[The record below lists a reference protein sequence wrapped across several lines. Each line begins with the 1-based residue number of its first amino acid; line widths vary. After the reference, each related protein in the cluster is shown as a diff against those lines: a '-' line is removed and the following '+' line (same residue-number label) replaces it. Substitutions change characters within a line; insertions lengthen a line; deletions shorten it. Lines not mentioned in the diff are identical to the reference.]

1 MSILNKISLILGK
14 EKISLILGKETGLK
28 QSVLPLSILSG
39 IVLILFFLIVGD
51 LREFFEAGGPVLWG
65 ILLVTM
71 IMWTLIIERFWYFRN
86 LMPALSNKALNQ
98 WNDISN
104 KGDWFSMRIRDQIIS
119 EVSAETRKFILTIE
133 TMMQI
138 LPLLGLLGT
147 VVGMIKVFDVM
158 TFFGTGNARLMASG
172 VSQAT
177 IPTMAGLVAAISGV
191 YIANLLKRKAEDEI
205 NKVADQ
211 LIIHE

>member
-1 MSILNKISLILGK
+1 MSILYKISSIIGT
-14 EKISLILGKETGLK
+14 ETDLK
-28 QSVLPLSILSG
+28 QSALPLSILSG
-39 IVLILFFLIVGD
+39 LVLILFFLIAGE

-71 IMWTLIIERFWYFRN
+71 IMWTLIIERFWYFKN
-86 LMPALSNKALNQ
+86 LMPALSDKALNQ
-98 WNDISN
+98 WSNISN

-119 EVSAETRKFILTIE
+119 EVSGETRKFLLTIE

>member
-1 MSILNKISLILGK
+1 MSILNKLSSII
-14 EKISLILGKETGLK
+14 GKETELK
-28 QSVLPLSILSG
+28 QSSLSLSVLAGL
-39 IVLILFFLIVGD
+39 VLIIFFVIAAD

-71 IMWTLIIERFWYFRN
+71 IMWTLIIERFWYFKN
-86 LMPALSNKALNQ
+86 LMPSLTNDALNQ
-98 WNDISN
+98 WGTVSN
-104 KGDWFSMRIRDQIIS
+104 KGDWYSMRIRDQIIS

-177 IPTMAGLVAAISGV
+177 IPTMAGLVAAISGL

-205 NKVADQ
+205 NKIADQ
-211 LIIHE
+211 LTISE

>member
-1 MSILNKISLILGK
+1 MSVLNKLSSIIGK
-14 EKISLILGKETGLK
+14 KTDLE
-28 QSVLPLSILSG
+28 QSAVSLSILAG
-39 IVLILFFLIVGD
+39 LVLIIFLIIAGD

-71 IMWTLIIERFWYFRN
+71 IMWTLIIERFWYFKN
-86 LMPALSNKALNQ
+86 LMPSLTSDALNQ
-98 WNDISN
+98 WSVVSN
-104 KGDWFSMRIRDQIIS
+104 KGDWYSMRIRDQIIS
-119 EVSAETRKFILTIE
+119 EVSAETKKFILTIE

-177 IPTMAGLVAAISGV
+177 IPTMAGLVAAISGL
-191 YIANLLKRKAEDEI
+191 YIANLLKRKADDEI
-205 NKVADQ
+205 NKIADQ
-211 LIIHE
+211 LTISE

>member
-1 MSILNKISLILGK
+1 MSILNKISSIIGT
-14 EKISLILGKETGLK
+14 ETDLK
-28 QSVLPLSILSG
+28 QSALPLSILSG
-39 IVLILFFLIVGD
+39 LVLIIFFLIAGE

-65 ILLVTM
+65 SLLVTM
-71 IMWTLIIERFWYFRN
+71 IMWTLIIERFWYFKN
-86 LMPALSNKALNQ
+86 LMPALSDKALNQ
-98 WNDISN
+98 WSNISN

-119 EVSAETRKFILTIE
+119 EVSGETRKFLLTIE

>member
-1 MSILNKISLILGK
+1 MSILNKITSIIGR
-14 EKISLILGKETGLK
+14 ETDLK

-39 IVLILFFLIVGD
+39 LVLIIFFLIAGE

-71 IMWTLIIERFWYFRN
+71 IMWTLIIERFWYFKN
-86 LMPALSNKALNQ
+86 LMPALSDKALNK
-98 WNDISN
+98 WSNISN

-119 EVSAETRKFILTIE
+119 EVSGETRKFLLTIE

>member
-1 MSILNKISLILGK
+1 MSILN
-14 EKISLILGKETGLK
+14 KISLILGKETGLK

-138 LPLLGLLGT
+138 LPLLGLLWT

>member
-1 MSILNKISLILGK
+1 M
-14 EKISLILGKETGLK
+14 
-28 QSVLPLSILSG
+28 LPLSILSG
-39 IVLILFFLIVGD
+39 IVLILFFLIAGD

-138 LPLLGLLGT
+138 LPLLGLLG
-147 VVGMIKVFDVM
+147 
-158 TFFGTGNARLMASG
+158 SG
-172 VSQAT
+172 AKRNYGRGKTKDFEQSWR
-177 IPTMAGLVAAISGV
+177 AGLTHQIFS
-191 YIANLLKRKAEDEI
+191 I
-205 NKVADQ
+205 N
-211 LIIHE
+211 

>member
-1 MSILNKISLILGK
+1 MSILNKLSSII
-14 EKISLILGKETGLK
+14 EKETDLK
-28 QSVLPLSILSG
+28 QSTVSLSILAG
-39 IVLILFFLIVGD
+39 LVLIIFFIIAGD

-71 IMWTLIIERFWYFRN
+71 IMWTLIIERFWYFKN
-86 LMPALSNKALNQ
+86 LMPSLTSDALNQ
-98 WNDISN
+98 WSVVSN
-104 KGDWFSMRIRDQIIS
+104 KGDWYSMRIRDQIIS
-119 EVSAETRKFILTIE
+119 EVSAETKKFILTIE

-177 IPTMAGLVAAISGV
+177 IPTMAGLVAAISGL
-191 YIANLLKRKAEDEI
+191 YIANLLKRKADDEI
-205 NKVADQ
+205 NKIADQ
-211 LIIHE
+211 LTISE

>member
-1 MSILNKISLILGK
+1 MSILN
-14 EKISLILGKETGLK
+14 KISLILGKETGLK

-211 LIIHE
+211 LIIQE

>member
-1 MSILNKISLILGK
+1 MSVLNKLSSIIGK
-14 EKISLILGKETGLK
+14 KTDLE
-28 QSVLPLSILSG
+28 QSAVSLSILAG
-39 IVLILFFLIVGD
+39 LVMIIFFIVAGD

-71 IMWTLIIERFWYFRN
+71 IMWTLIIERFWYFKN
-86 LMPALSNKALNQ
+86 LMPSLTSDALNQ
-98 WNDISN
+98 WSVISN
-104 KGDWFSMRIRDQIIS
+104 KGDWYSMRIRDQIIS
-119 EVSAETRKFILTIE
+119 QVSAETKKFILTIE

-177 IPTMAGLVAAISGV
+177 IPTMAGLVAAISGL
-191 YIANLLKRKAEDEI
+191 YIANLLKRKADDEI
-205 NKVADQ
+205 NKIADQ
-211 LIIHE
+211 LTISE

>member
-14 EKISLILGKETGLK
+14 ENGLK

>member
-1 MSILNKISLILGK
+1 MSILNKLSSII
-14 EKISLILGKETGLK
+14 EKETDLK
-28 QSVLPLSILSG
+28 QSALPLSILAG
-39 IVLILFFLIVGD
+39 LVLIIFFIIAGD

-71 IMWTLIIERFWYFRN
+71 IMWTLIIERFWYFKN
-86 LMPALSNKALNQ
+86 LMPSLTNGALNQ
-98 WNDISN
+98 WSAVSN
-104 KGDWFSMRIRDQIIS
+104 KGDWYSMRIRDQIIS

-177 IPTMAGLVAAISGV
+177 IPTMAGMVGALSGV
-191 YIANLLKRKAEDEI
+191 FFVTLLNQKVTSEVEDLEDNLTADE
-205 NKVADQ
+205 
-211 LIIHE
+211 

>member
-1 MSILNKISLILGK
+1 MSILNKISSIIGT
-14 EKISLILGKETGLK
+14 ETDLK
-28 QSVLPLSILSG
+28 QSALPLSIFSG
-39 IVLILFFLIVGD
+39 IVLIIFFLIAGE

-71 IMWTLIIERFWYFRN
+71 IMWTLIIERFWYFKN
-86 LMPALSNKALNQ
+86 LMPALSDKALNQ
-98 WNDISN
+98 WSNISN

-119 EVSAETRKFILTIE
+119 EVSGETRKFLLTIE

-191 YIANLLKRKAEDEI
+191 YISNLLKRKAEDEI

>member
-1 MSILNKISLILGK
+1 MSILNKLSSII
-14 EKISLILGKETGLK
+14 GKETDLK
-28 QSVLPLSILSG
+28 QSALSLSILAG
-39 IVLILFFLIVGD
+39 LVLIIFFIIAGD

-71 IMWTLIIERFWYFRN
+71 IMWTLIIERFWYFKN
-86 LMPALSNKALNQ
+86 LMPSLTSDALNQ
-98 WNDISN
+98 WSVVSN
-104 KGDWFSMRIRDQIIS
+104 KGDWYSMRIRDQIIS
-119 EVSAETRKFILTIE
+119 EVSAETKKFILTIE

-177 IPTMAGLVAAISGV
+177 IPTMAGLVAAISGL
-191 YIANLLKRKAEDEI
+191 YIANLLKRKADDEI
-205 NKVADQ
+205 NKIADQ
-211 LIIHE
+211 LTISE

>member
-1 MSILNKISLILGK
+1 MSILNKISSIIGT
-14 EKISLILGKETGLK
+14 ETDLK
-28 QSVLPLSILSG
+28 QSALPLSILSG
-39 IVLILFFLIVGD
+39 LVLILFFLIAGE

-71 IMWTLIIERFWYFRN
+71 IMWTLIIERFWYFKN
-86 LMPALSNKALNQ
+86 LMPALSDKALNQ
-98 WNDISN
+98 WSNISN
-104 KGDWFSMRIRDQIIS
+104 KGEWFSMRIRDQIIS
-119 EVSAETRKFILTIE
+119 EVSGETKKFLLTIE

>member
-1 MSILNKISLILGK
+1 MSVLNKLSSII
-14 EKISLILGKETGLK
+14 GKETDLK
-28 QSVLPLSILSG
+28 QSAVSLSILAG
-39 IVLILFFLIVGD
+39 LVLIIFFIIAGD

-71 IMWTLIIERFWYFRN
+71 IMWTLIIERFWYFKN
-86 LMPALSNKALNQ
+86 LMPSLTSDALNQ
-98 WNDISN
+98 WSIVSN
-104 KGDWFSMRIRDQIIS
+104 KGDWYSMRIRDQIIS
-119 EVSAETRKFILTIE
+119 EVSAETKKFILTIE

-177 IPTMAGLVAAISGV
+177 IPTMAGLVAAISGL
-191 YIANLLKRKAEDEI
+191 YIANLLKRKADDEI
-205 NKVADQ
+205 NKIADQ
-211 LIIHE
+211 LTISE

>member
-1 MSILNKISLILGK
+1 MSILNKLSSII
-14 EKISLILGKETGLK
+14 GKETDLK
-28 QSVLPLSILSG
+28 QSAVSLSILAG
-39 IVLILFFLIVGD
+39 LVLIIFFIIAGD

-71 IMWTLIIERFWYFRN
+71 IMWTLIIERFWYFKN
-86 LMPALSNKALNQ
+86 LMPSLTSDALNQ
-98 WNDISN
+98 WSVVSN
-104 KGDWFSMRIRDQIIS
+104 KGDWYSMRIRDQIIS
-119 EVSAETRKFILTIE
+119 EVSAETKKFILTIE

-177 IPTMAGLVAAISGV
+177 IPTMAGLVAAISGL
-191 YIANLLKRKAEDEI
+191 YIANLLKRKADDEI
-205 NKVADQ
+205 NKIADQ
-211 LIIHE
+211 LTISE